1 MAVPAIHSEMLHVS
15 CAGIHDRI
23 MDSGENFAQGGA
35 RSERRFVW
43 YSTEQYAK
51 VKASQEDGEM
61 EKEVEKKITYL

>member
-1 MAVPAIHSEMLHVS
+1 
-15 CAGIHDRI
+15 